1 MGQSLTSQTM
11 KNYGIGIIGCGFI
24 GKVHALAYQTLGY
37 YYDPPPAVL
46 KVIGVCAARPETAE
60 AAASKVGAVFGT
72 TSVDELLARNDI
84 QIISVCTPN
93 HLHRHHVLAALKAK
107 KHVYCD
113 KPLASTM
120 DDAREMVAVA
130 AEYPEL
136 VTQMTF
142 QYRFAPATLRAKQL
156 VEEGF
161 LGRVFSF
168 RCEYLHA
175 GYIDPERP
183 LSWRMDEKR
192 GGGGSLFDLGSHAID
207 LMTHLAGDCNRVS
220 ASLRTFIAERPVEKG
235 SRKKAPVTVD
245 DVSWLRME
253 MANGAVGTVEA
264 SRMATGT
271 NDELRFEIHGSKGAL
286 RWNLMDPA
294 WLEAYDTRD
303 PDGDYGGSRGFK
315 RIECVNRYREPAGFP
330 GPKFSPGWMRFHI
343 ASIHDFVR
351 NVAEGIEP
359 GPNFARALHV
369 QAVMEAARE
378 SARSGQWAA
387 VEG

>member
-1 MGQSLTSQTM
+1 M

-24 GKVHALAYQTLGY
+24 GKVHALAYQTLHY
-37 YYDPPPAVL
+37 YYDPPPAHL
-46 KVIGVCAARPETAE
+46 KVVGVCTSRPETAQ
-60 AAASKVGAVFGT
+60 AAADKVGAVFGT
-72 TSVDELLARNDI
+72 TSVDELLGRNDI
-84 QIISVCTPN
+84 QIVSVCTPN
-93 HLHRHHVLAALKAK
+93 HLHRENVLAALAAK

-113 KPLASTM
+113 KPLASSLE
-120 DDAREMVAVA
+120 DAREIAEA
-130 AEYPEL
+130 ADEHPEL

-142 QYRFAPATLRAKQL
+142 QYQFAPATLRAKQL
-156 VEEGF
+156 VEAGF
-161 LGRVFSF
+161 LGRIFSF

-175 GYIDPERP
+175 GYIDPNRP
-183 LSWRMDEKR
+183 LSWRMDEAR

-207 LMTHLAGDCNRVS
+207 LMTHLVGDCSRVS
-220 ASLRTFIAERPVEKG
+220 ATLRTFISERPEEKG

-271 NDELRFEIHGSKGAL
+271 NDELRFEIHGSRGAI
-286 RWNLMDPA
+286 RWNLMDPS
-294 WLEAYDTRD
+294 WLEVYDV
-303 PDGDYGGSRGFK
+303 GDAEGPYGGDRGFK
-315 RIECVNRYREPAGFP
+315 RIECVQRYPEPGGFP
-330 GPKFSPGWMRFHI
+330 GPKFSPGWTRFHI

-351 NVAEGIEP
+351 NVAGGIEP

-369 QAVMEAARE
+369 QSIMEAARQ
-378 SARSGQWAA
+378 SARSGQWVE